1 MCQSAVIVLKHYAK
15 ALGLS
20 EKDEGSFDIRDLSD
34 LYPLDSFADGIEQ
47 EIPAQSIKTTETLP
61 HQLSHKQ
68 DLESESN
75 PTINQEDSN
84 LPVPETE

>member
-34 LYPLDSFADGIEQ
+34 LYPLDSLQ
-47 EIPAQSIKTTETLP
+47 M
-61 HQLSHKQ
+61 
-68 DLESESN
+68 
-75 PTINQEDSN
+75 
-84 LPVPETE
+84 V